1 MPCALH
7 FIPIEIVEENCYEK
21 NVSFI
26 VELKDPK
33 ELNGKRNNNN
43 NNRIRKNSSELSADE
58 KVALQGK
65 PHLTANSK
73 IQITIRESDEFK
85 NTVDKLVEKGP
96 PDLGISTNSW
106 SDQFADAFRVG
117 AGKILQL
124 SIPPWF

>member
-1 MPCALH
+1 MSV
-7 FIPIEIVEENCYEK
+7 IEIK
-21 NVSFI
+21 HVSNT
-26 VELKDPK
+26 LLP
-33 ELNGKRNNNN
+33 GKRNNNN

-117 AGKILQL
+117 AEQFPYVLL
-124 SIPPWF
+124 SCPVSQ